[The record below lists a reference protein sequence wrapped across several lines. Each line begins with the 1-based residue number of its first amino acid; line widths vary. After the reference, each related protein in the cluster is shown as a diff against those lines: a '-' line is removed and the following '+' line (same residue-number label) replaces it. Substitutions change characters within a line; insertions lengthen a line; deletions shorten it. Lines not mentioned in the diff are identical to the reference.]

1 MEERIAIQGRDYRF
15 QRPAD
20 LETLWE
26 QLDEQDFCA
35 DERLPYWVEI
45 WPAGIFL
52 AQWIAR
58 QKDRLSMDWCLDL
71 GCGLGVST
79 CVAAEFTGR
88 ALGLDYEFAALSYA
102 RRNAGLNGCDAAN
115 WALMDWR
122 RPGLKPGSFAFIWGA
137 DILYEARFFQPLAR
151 IFQELLAPGGI
162 IWLSTPQRK
171 VSEPFWNILAQ
182 NDWRISL
189 QDTEHIAYKTYHMQ
203 VYLWE
208 ITRKTP

>member
-26 QLDEQDFCA
+26 QLDESDFCA

-45 WPAGIFL
+45 WPASIFL

-58 QKDRLSMDWCLDL
+58 NQDRLDNRWCLDL

-79 CVAAEFTGR
+79 CVAAEFTGK
-88 ALGLDYEFAALSYA
+88 ALGLDYEFSALSYA
-102 RRNAGLNGCDAAN
+102 RRNAGLNSCEAAN

-122 RPGLKPGSFAFIWGA
+122 RPGLKPGRFAFIWGA
-137 DILYEARFFQPLAR
+137 DILYEARFFHPL
-151 IFQELLAPGGI
+151 IQLFQEQLAPGGT
-162 IWLSTPQRK
+162 IWLSAPQRK
-171 VSEPFWNILAQ
+171 VSEPFWTLLQQ
-182 NDWRISL
+182 NNWQISL
-189 QDTEHIAYKTYHMQ
+189 QSQDCIVYKTYTMQ

-208 ITRKTP
+208 LSRQGS

>member
-1 MEERIAIQGRDYRF
+1 MEERITIQGRDYRF

-26 QLDEQDFCA
+26 QLDEKDFWA

-52 AQWIAR
+52 AQWIVR
-58 QKDRLSMDWCLDL
+58 QKGRLSMDWCLDL

-102 RRNAGLNGCDAAN
+102 RRNAGLNGCAAAN

-122 RPGLKPGSFAFIWGA
+122 RPGLK
-137 DILYEARFFQPLAR
+137 
-151 IFQELLAPGGI
+151 
-162 IWLSTPQRK
+162 
-171 VSEPFWNILAQ
+171 
-182 NDWRISL
+182 
-189 QDTEHIAYKTYHMQ
+189 
-203 VYLWE
+203 
-208 ITRKTP
+208 